1 MLARNPI
8 RERGEDVKIC
18 IYGAGS
24 LGTVLGA
31 FLAKAGLEV
40 DLVSRN
46 EGHVAGLRA
55 HGAHVTGTMDFAVPV
70 HALLPSGM
78 RDRYDLVFLMTKQQD
93 NARVVEGLGPFMSDA
108 AAICTFQ
115 NGLPEA
121 GIAALVGAERTF
133 GCAVAWGATLHGDG
147 VSELTSEP
155 SSLTFSLGTPGKDNG
170 KMLGEIKSI
179 LETMGPVEV
188 EDNFLGA
195 RWSKLLVNSAF
206 SGMSAVLGCSF
217 GGTMRRRSRKYVQ
230 AIMKECLD
238 VARKAGI
245 VIEKIQ
251 GKDPVLLFDYQGPVK
266 RALGYL
272 ILPLAIARHRRLKA
286 SMLQDLEAGKPT
298 EVDAING
305 VVGEYGRKYGVPTP
319 FNDLVVSIVHDIEGG
334 GLRPSFANLG
344 LFDAVAG
351 RGLAGAAVGEGS

>member
-1 MLARNPI
+1 M
-8 RERGEDVKIC
+8 KIC

-31 FLAKAGLEV
+31 FLAKAGLDV

-46 EGHVAGLRA
+46 AGHVAGLKA
-55 HGAHVTGTMDFAVPV
+55 HGAHVTGTMDFTVPV
-70 HALLPSGM
+70 HALLPSEM

-93 NARVVEGLGPFMSDA
+93 NAKVVEELRPFMTDS

-121 GIAALVGAERTF
+121 GIAAIVGAERTF

-155 SSLTFSLGTPGKDNG
+155 SSLTFGLGTPGKGNG
-170 KMLGEIKSI
+170 AMLGEIRSI
-179 LETMGPVEV
+179 LGTMGPVEV
-188 EDNFLGA
+188 EANFLGA

-217 GGTMRRRSRKYVQ
+217 GGTTRRGSRKYVH
-230 AIMKECLD
+230 AIMKECID
-238 VARKAGI
+238 VARKSGI
-245 VIEKIQ
+245 AIEKIQ
-251 GKDPVLLFDYQGPVK
+251 GKDPVLLFDYQGPLK

-272 ILPLAIARHRRLKA
+272 ILPLAIAKHRMLKA
-286 SMLQDLEAGKPT
+286 SMLQDLEAGKAS

-305 VVGEYGRKYGVPTP
+305 VVCAYGRQCGVPTP
-319 FNDLVVSIVHDIEGG
+319 FNDLVVSTVHAIERGER
-334 GLRPSFANLG
+334 RPSMENLA
-344 LFDAVAG
+344 LFDAAAKAG
-351 RGLAGAAVGEGS
+351 RADAVDKG